1 MTDLAIPPLVRAV
14 ADACAAAGGR
24 TFLVGGSVRDHHMG
38 KPIKDWDLEVHGVEA
53 DTLERLLRPLGHV
66 NTVGKS
72 FAVFKLHQRG
82 LELDV
87 SIPRRDSK
95 AGPGHKG
102 IVAEG
107 DPHLGIVEATRRR
120 DLTVNALL
128 MDVQTGEVID
138 PWHGLD
144 DLRDHLLRPV
154 DRDTFLEDPLRAVR
168 AVQFAARLEFA
179 PTDELKAL
187 CREAALAELPPERI
201 LMEWSKLLLK
211 GGRPSLG
218 MALARDTNILRRLFP
233 EHPCPADRDAA
244 LDRAATWRAEMGP
257 EGRALALMVAVWIA
271 GLPPADA
278 AATLDRLKLF
288 RWVGFPTREVALAA
302 AAQVDAPI
310 TTDADLRWLSTRAE
324 VELTL
329 IARAALRGED
339 LSERVARAA
348 ALGVLWEKP
357 LPLVAGKDLEGLG
370 MRPGRDM
377 GRILAEL
384 YAAQLDGDLADKA
397 AAIELARSKLPARP

>member
-1 MTDLAIPPLVRAV
+1 MTALEIPGVVRAV
-14 ADACAAAGGR
+14 ADAAAAVGGR

-53 DTLERLLRPLGHV
+53 DVLEGLLRKIGRID
-66 NTVGKS
+66 TVGKS

-107 DPHLGIVEATRRR
+107 DPHLGVLEATRRR

-128 MDVQTGEVID
+128 MDVRTGEVLD

-144 DLRDHLLRPV
+144 DLRDRVLRPV
-154 DRDTFLEDPLRAVR
+154 DRETFLEDPLRAVR

-179 PTDELKAL
+179 PSESLKAQ
-187 CREAALAELPPERI
+187 CREAALAELPPERV
-201 LMEWSKLLLK
+201 LGEWGKLLLR

-218 MALARDTNILRRLFP
+218 MALARDTNILARLFP
-233 EHPCPADRDAA
+233 EHPCPPERDAA
-244 LDRAATWRAEMGP
+244 LDRAAGFRQYMGS
-257 EGRALALMVAVWIA
+257 EGRALALMVAVWLA
-271 GLPPADA
+271 GVPSADA
-278 AATLDRLKLF
+278 VATLDRLKLF

-310 TTDADLRWLSTRAE
+310 ATDADLRWLSTRAE

-329 IARAALRGED
+329 FARAALRDED
-339 LSERVARAA
+339 LTQVMARAA
-348 ALGVLWEKP
+348 ALGVLWDKP
-357 LPLVAGKDLEGLG
+357 VPLVAGRDLESLG
-370 MRPGRDM
+370 MRPGRAM
-377 GRILAEL
+377 GQLLQEL
-384 YAAQLDGDLADKA
+384 YALQLDGELTSTDDALN
-397 AAIELARSKLPARP
+397 LARIKLGV

>member
-1 MTDLAIPPLVRAV
+1 MSALDIPPVVRAV
-14 ADACAAAGGR
+14 ADGAAAVGGR

-53 DTLERLLRPLGHV
+53 DVLERQLRKLGRV
-66 NTVGKS
+66 DTVGKS
-72 FAVFKLHQRG
+72 FAVFKLHLRG

-107 DPHLGIVEATRRR
+107 DPHLGVVEATRRR

-128 MDVQTGEVID
+128 MDVITGEVLD

-144 DLRDHLLRPV
+144 DLRDRVLRPV
-154 DRDTFLEDPLRAVR
+154 DRETFLEDPLRAVR
-168 AVQFAARLEFA
+168 AVQFAARLEFT
-179 PTDELKAL
+179 PSESLKEQ
-187 CREAALAELPPERI
+187 CREAALDELPPERV
-201 LMEWSKLLLK
+201 LGEWAKLLLR

-218 MALARDTNILRRLFP
+218 MALARDTNILARLFP
-233 EHPCPADRDAA
+233 QHPCPVVQDAA
-244 LDRAATWRAEMGP
+244 LDRATASRPHMGP
-257 EGRALALMVAVWIA
+257 EGRALALMVAVWLA
-271 GLPPADA
+271 GLPGPDA
-278 AATLDRLKLF
+278 VATLDRLKLF

-302 AAQVDAPI
+302 ASQVDAPI
-310 TTDADLRWLSTRAE
+310 ATDADLRWLSTRAE

-329 IARAALRGED
+329 FARAALRDED
-339 LSERVARAA
+339 LTPVMARAA

-357 LPLVAGKDLEGLG
+357 QAWVAGRDLEALG
-370 MRPGRDM
+370 MRPGREM
-377 GRILAEL
+377 GALLQAL
-384 YAAQLDGDLADKA
+384 YAAQLDGALTSPEEAQALAKQ
-397 AAIELARSKLPARP
+397 KLGL